1 MKEIIIHK
9 CLEILKRQDIKNE
22 IKIIMSPIIDLI
34 LKEIYPYVY
43 ISLIFVMISFLLILA
58 IFRVILPFRQVQL
71 GSRNPKTFI
80 KA

>member
-22 IKIIMSPIIDLI
+22 IKTIMSPIIDLI
-34 LKEIYPYVY
+34 LKEIYPYIY

-58 IFRVILPFRQVQL
+58 IFILLLRNKQL
-71 GSRNPKTFI
+71 
-80 KA
+80 

>member
-34 LKEIYPYVY
+34 LKEIYPYIY

-58 IFRVILPFRQVQL
+58 IFILLLRNKQL
-71 GSRNPKTFI
+71 
-80 KA
+80 

>member
-34 LKEIYPYVY
+34 LKEIYPYIY
-43 ISLIFVMISFLLILA
+43 ISLIFVMISFFLILA
-58 IFRVILPFRQVQL
+58 IFILLLRNKQL
-71 GSRNPKTFI
+71 
-80 KA
+80 